1 MAKERKHFS
10 ILIVEDDDG
19 HYLLMAKNLRRLGF
33 SSKVVRF
40 VDGEQVLDFLYERA
54 EAEDKTKFLVILD
67 VNMPK
72 MDGTRVL
79 AKIRQHPKLKSTPVI
94 MLTSSTDQH
103 KMYVCKAL
111 GCDDYVLKPSNA
123 AGFAEAMNRVADTL
137 LMAILNISE
146 FDK

>member
-1 MAKERKHFS
+1 
-10 ILIVEDDDG
+10 
-19 HYLLMAKNLRRLGF
+19 
-33 SSKVVRF
+33 
-40 VDGEQVLDFLYERA
+40 
-54 EAEDKTKFLVILD
+54 
-67 VNMPK
+67 

-146 FDK
+146 FDE